1 MRKLLLSLILCGFGL
16 AAIAQDGLDGR
27 KISVEAG
34 DHATLNAPL
43 TLPCD
48 AAVAPNQRVKLFHG
62 GTGKYFPATV
72 RNGEITVLPEGSMP
86 NKTHQFAV
94 RVFEDASPAKVQV
107 RKGEAVDTLEV
118 HIDDIHFTTY
128 HHSNE
133 NRKPFLWPVL
143 SDGGVPITR
152 AWPMG
157 EAEDKTDHP
166 HHKSLWSAYG
176 ELNNADCWGEG
187 GNAGYQV
194 SGDVTFGS
202 GDAYGWIAATNTWTD
217 TEKKPVVDE
226 SREYRFYAGNPNARL
241 FDVMVTFTAKYGDV
255 KFGDTKEGGIVAV
268 RVRDQIRADRNGTIT
283 NAEGLQGE
291 RETWG
296 VASPWCDYSGE
307 IEGEGH
313 HGITVFDHPGN
324 LRHPSRW
331 HVRNYGLMGANCFG
345 LSYFTKGKGDLN
357 GDYELK
363 NGETLTFRYRV
374 YVHAGDVAEANV
386 ADRYADY
393 ATPPKIAWV
402 D

>member
-1 MRKLLLSLILCGFGL
+1 MRKYFVLFALGCAVLS
-16 AAIAQDGLDGR
+16 ASAEDGLNGR
-27 KISVEAG
+27 KIALEAG
-34 DHATLNAPL
+34 DHITLNAPF

-48 AAVAPNQRVKLFHG
+48 ETAGPTEQVKLFHG
-62 GTGKYFPATV
+62 GTGKYFPVTI
-72 RNGEITVLPEGSMP
+72 RNGEITILPEGAMP
-86 NKTHQFAV
+86 DSTHEYSL
-94 RVFEDASPAKVQV
+94 RVFENATPAKVQI
-107 RKGEAVDTLEV
+107 RAGETPDTLEV
-118 HIDDIHFTTY
+118 HIDDVHFTTY
-128 HHSNE
+128 HYSNE

-143 SDGGVPITR
+143 SDGDVPITR

-176 ELNNADCWGEG
+176 EVNGADCWGEG
-187 GNAGYQV
+187 DGAGYQV

-202 GDAYGWIAATNTWTD
+202 GDAYGWIAAKNTWTD
-217 TEKKPVVDE
+217 TDKNPVVDE

-241 FDVMVTFTAKYGDV
+241 FDVEVTFTAKYGDV
-255 KFGDTKEGGIVAV
+255 KFSDTKEGGIVAV
-268 RVRDQIRADRNGTIT
+268 RVRDQIRADRGGVIT

-296 VASPWCDYSGE
+296 VASPWCDYSGD
-307 IEGEGH
+307 IEGEGQ
-313 HGITVFDHPGN
+313 HGITVFDHPEN
-324 LRHPSRW
+324 LRYPSRW

-363 NGETLTFRYRV
+363 KDETLTFRYRV
-374 YVHAGDVAEANV
+374 YVHAGDVANAKV

-393 ATPPKIAWV
+393 ATPPKVAWV
-402 D
+402 K

>member
-1 MRKLLLSLILCGFGL
+1 MHKYLVILTLGCIGL
-16 AAIAQDGLDGR
+16 TASGEEGLDGR
-27 KISVEAG
+27 RIALEAG
-34 DHATLNAPL
+34 DHVTLNAPL

-48 AAVAPNQRVKLFHG
+48 TVVEANQRVRLFHSR
-62 GTGKYFPATV
+62 TSKHFPVTV
-72 RNGEITVLPEGSMP
+72 RNGELTMIPEGAMANSSHKFTIQIH
-86 NKTHQFAV
+86 NDV
-94 RVFEDASPAKVQV
+94 RPPHVQIREGADA
-107 RKGEAVDTLEV
+107 DTLDV
-118 HIDDIHFTTY
+118 YIDDVHFTTY

-143 SDGGVPITR
+143 SDGRVPVTR

-176 ELNNADCWGEG
+176 EVNGADCWGEG
-187 GNAGYQV
+187 KNAGYQL

-202 GDAYGWIAATNTWTD
+202 GDAYGWIEAKNTWTD
-217 TEKKPVVDE
+217 TDKNPVVDE
-226 SREYRFYAGNPNARL
+226 SREYRFYTGKPSARL
-241 FDVMVTFTAKYGDV
+241 FDVVVTFTAKYGDV

-268 RVRDQIRADRNGTIT
+268 RVRDQIRADRGGVIT
-283 NAEGLQGE
+283 NAAGLQGE
-291 RETWG
+291 GKTWG

-307 IEGEGH
+307 IEGVGQ

-363 NGETLTFRYRV
+363 DGETLTFRYRV
-374 YVHAGDVAEANV
+374 YVHSGDVEEAKV

-393 ATPPKIAWV
+393 ATPPKVAWV
-402 D
+402 E

>member
-1 MRKLLLSLILCGFGL
+1 MRKYFVILTLGCIAL
-16 AAIAQDGLDGR
+16 AASSDEGLDGR
-27 KISVEAG
+27 RISLEAG
-34 DHATLNAPL
+34 GHVTLNAPL

-48 AAVAPNQRVKLFHG
+48 AVIGPNQRVTMFHSR
-62 GTGKYFPATV
+62 TSKYFPATI
-72 RNGEITVLPEGSMP
+72 RNGEITVIPEGALANSSHTFSIQVQ
-86 NKTHQFAV
+86 NEV
-94 RVFEDASPAKVQV
+94 RPPHVQI
-107 RKGEAVDTLEV
+107 REGANADTLDV
-118 HIDDIHFTTY
+118 YIDDVHFTTY

-143 SDGGVPITR
+143 SDGSVPITR

-157 EAEDKTDHP
+157 EAEDKIDHP

-176 ELNNADCWGEG
+176 EVNGADCWGEG
-187 GNAGYQV
+187 KNAGYQL

-202 GDAYGWIAATNTWTD
+202 GDAYGWIEAKNTWTD
-217 TEKKPVVDE
+217 TEKNPVVDE
-226 SREYRFYAGNPNARL
+226 AREYRFYTGKPSARL
-241 FDVMVTFTAKYGDV
+241 FDVVVTFTAKYGDV
-255 KFGDTKEGGIVAV
+255 EFSDTKEGGIVAV
-268 RVRDQIRADRNGTIT
+268 RVRDQIRADRGGVIT
-283 NAEGLQGE
+283 NAEGMQGE
-291 RETWG
+291 GETWG

-307 IEGEGH
+307 IEGEGQ

-363 NGETLTFRYRV
+363 GGETLTFRYRV
-374 YVHAGDVAEANV
+374 YVHSGDVEKAKV

-393 ATPPKIAWV
+393 ATPPKVAWV
-402 D
+402 E